1 MVAQAKPVTPTEAT
15 DRSRYYTPY
24 EISLHSSPD
33 DCWVSFLGGVYNM
46 TKVVKDNEGPLVQP
60 IIRNAG
66 QDISHWFDKETGEI
80 KKHIDP
86 ITNLERPHCPEGRVL
101 HVAPNEPTSMWDTSI
116 GTPWWK
122 DKNIQVGKVSKRT
135 QVIRVKNVLTSQEHK
150 LEVPSEEIVREIRD
164 RYLDY
169 NWHAS
174 SYTWKVMME
183 GEDGEYLFNIL
194 DLDKNLEDNG
204 VVDDTEEF
212 EAYGIPDDYYIPVIH
227 LYYKD
232 DLTVA

>member
-1 MVAQAKPVTPTEAT
+1 MVAQAKAGAPEAP

-46 TKVVKDNEGPLVQP
+46 TKVVKDHEGPLVQP

-66 QDISHWFDKETGEI
+66 QDISHWFDKETGDI

-101 HVAPNEPTSMWDTSI
+101 HVAPNEPTSLWDTAF

-122 DKNIQVGKVSKRT
+122 DKSTQVGLVSKRT

-174 SYTWKVMME
+174 SYTWKVMLLQ
-183 GEDGEYLFNIL
+183 DGEYTFSLL

-204 VVDDTEEF
+204 VVDDSEEF